1 MKRPL
6 FLAALVALSFSSYTQ
21 STGYTIP
28 IVLTPYKNQYI
39 YLGYYYGKV
48 KALADSVKLDN
59 NSTGVFK
66 GSKALPGGIYFIVSP
81 KKEIAF
87 ELLLDKQQHF
97 SIRADSAGGPDKVV
111 FTGSADN
118 TVFQTYSRSVNKTGA
133 EITAL
138 HKQLPDAKMKADS
151 TKISDQIQALNKKIQ
166 QIRGD
171 IEKQYPASL
180 LAALFRNMKEP
191 VVPPAGKHPG
201 GKYDTLF
208 AYRYYKNHYWDGVSF
223 TDDRL
228 LRTPIFEGKLEKY
241 YRDLVSP
248 DADSIKKEVDA
259 MLLASRSNKE
269 MFKYLLV
276 HFIQQYIDPK
286 YMGQDAVYAHLF
298 EKYINN
304 NPEVDWFS
312 EKDKK
317 TIYNRAYSVM
327 ANLIGQTASDLEM
340 VDTLGKPT
348 TLYSIDAPYTVIFF
362 WDATCS
368 HCKEELPHLDS
379 MFQNKWKQLGIKL
392 YGVMAD
398 GGKEAW
404 MNYIH
409 EHGLKDWIHV
419 YQTDAQRDA
428 DNNTGRP
435 GYKQL
440 YDVYQTPMLY
450 LLDKNKRIIAKK
462 ISYQQAD
469 EILSI
474 KMKKSQ

>member
-1 MKRPL
+1 
-6 FLAALVALSFSSYTQ
+6 
-21 STGYTIP
+21 
-28 IVLTPYKNQYI
+28 
-39 YLGYYYGKV
+39 
-48 KALADSVKLDN
+48 
-59 NSTGVFK
+59 
-66 GSKALPGGIYFIVSP
+66 
-81 KKEIAF
+81 
-87 ELLLDKQQHF
+87 
-97 SIRADSAGGPDKVV
+97 
-111 FTGSADN
+111 
-118 TVFQTYSRSVNKTGA
+118 
-133 EITAL
+133 
-138 HKQLPDAKMKADS
+138 
-151 TKISDQIQALNKKIQ
+151 
-166 QIRGD
+166 
-171 IEKQYPASL
+171 
-180 LAALFRNMKEP
+180 
-191 VVPPAGKHPG
+191 
-201 GKYDTLF
+201 
-208 AYRYYKNHYWDGVSF
+208 YWDGVSF